1 MTTNIY
7 WRIIVWSSM
16 TRPQEKDISAK
27 TGLIECHKKET
38 AARMLWRKN
47 KNVY

>member
-1 MTTNIY
+1 
-7 WRIIVWSSM
+7 M